1 MSVML
6 IFLPILRDLLSRHH
20 RLSQCSETAASPCN
34 NRRGSTTDR
43 PSQSTLQ
50 TFSVKPI
57 VISPPIAN
65 GGNER
70 ANSLTFESHL
80 SISGDAVLN
89 VGTQTSQTQLMGKF
103 SIHDPIY
110 RPSNSNLDVISNSG
124 GPSTSGSGAGDDQ
137 TDVVLD
143 TTPNFTQL
151 MGFDTDFFS
160 NETGMINDY
169 LMGVLSPLDYR
180 TPVIDNVSDGY
191 SGMDRGPVA
200 AVPSALSPDH
210 REPSAPVQVA
220 MATEEPRDS
229 MAESR
234 VSSRTSPVN
243 QASPDEGEAGT
254 SLDAIE
260 DVMGSNP
267 WALST
272 VAYDSLT
279 AEVAKHEHIL
289 PEPFT
294 LPCRQTLSRYVASY
308 IRGFHPH
315 LPFIHVPT
323 SCLET
328 MTPVLLLTLAATGSF
343 YGFEH
348 THGYAM
354 ILLAKAIITQ
364 KLEQRRRES
373 TSRLVRSFPRY
384 AELPGSSSGE
394 HKASTRSR
402 VISQPAPAPA
412 FDLELVQALVTLLM
426 AMSWLDGPLAE
437 DALAMSSQLAAV
449 TREALKHPPIE
460 DGHETWRDWAQEEAK
475 RRTLLSAY
483 FVLNIQTICF
493 NVSPQ
498 LATSEINLVLPCSE
512 AEFKAPN
519 SNSWHRLHQKRDM
532 RDVDF
537 QNCLKQLLSAK
548 SLAKE
553 VSASEF
559 GNYMLV
565 QALLVQIYFER
576 QAASVLLSSPSTLGS
591 STIDLYDGA
600 LSAWQTCWDSAIES
614 ALDPSSVHGPLAFN
628 STAILRLAH
637 VHLRADLFGQ
647 CALNSRDPRVV
658 AQAFEPHR
666 NPIMLGSSH
675 LDKAV
680 LHAIYALRIPVR
692 VGIAFVA
699 RGRTG
704 HWSVQHTISNFAC
717 ALLLTHWLE
726 NIFNLVSSSGLDGLR
741 REERRLL
748 SMIERLIEETHLHD
762 GLGPKGC
769 YPSRI
774 RRLAIA
780 AAKLWAET
788 CQGIQVYE
796 LVHIMG
802 ETLSLVAE
810 SLESRM

>member
-1 MSVML
+1 MS
-6 IFLPILRDLLSRHH
+6 S
-20 RLSQCSETAASPCN
+20 
-34 NRRGSTTDR
+34 
-43 PSQSTLQ
+43 
-50 TFSVKPI
+50 
-57 VISPPIAN
+57 
-65 GGNER
+65 
-70 ANSLTFESHL
+70 
-80 SISGDAVLN
+80 
-89 VGTQTSQTQLMGKF
+89 
-103 SIHDPIY
+103 
-110 RPSNSNLDVISNSG
+110 SG
-124 GPSTSGSGAGDDQ
+124 GPPTSGSGAGDDQ
-137 TDVVLD
+137 MDVVVNA
-143 TTPNFTQL
+143 TPDFTQL

-180 TPVIDNVSDGY
+180 TPMIENVSDGY
-191 SGMDRGPVA
+191 NGMDRELVA
-200 AVPSALSPDH
+200 APVPSLLSLHH
-210 REPSAPVQVA
+210 REPSAPLQITMV
-220 MATEEPRDS
+220 TEEAQSS

-234 VSSRTSPVN
+234 VSSHARPAPQTSHGG
-243 QASPDEGEAGT
+243 GEVDA
-254 SLDAIE
+254 SLDAID
-260 DVMGSNP
+260 DVIGSNP
-267 WALST
+267 WAVST
-272 VAYDSLT
+272 VAYDKLT
-279 AEVAKHEHIL
+279 AEVVKHEHVL
-289 PEPFT
+289 PESFT

-308 IRGFHPH
+308 IRGFYPH
-315 LPFIHVPT
+315 LPFVHIPT
-323 SCLET
+323 SCLEN
-328 MTPVLLLTLAATGSF
+328 MAPVLLLTLAATGSF

-354 ILLAKAIITQ
+354 ILLAKSIITE

-373 TSRLVRSFPRY
+373 TSRLVRTFPRY
-384 AELPGSSSGE
+384 AELPSSSSGE
-394 HKASTRSR
+394 HNASTRSR
-402 VISQPAPAPA
+402 AMSQPVPTPV

-426 AMSWLDGPLAE
+426 AMSWLDGPLAD

-449 TREALKHPPIE
+449 TREALSHPLME
-460 DGHETWRDWAQEEAK
+460 DGHETWRDWSLEEAK

-493 NVSPQ
+493 NVPPQ
-498 LATSEINLVLPCSE
+498 ITTSEIKLALPCSE
-512 AEFKAPN
+512 AEFKAPT
-519 SNSWHRLHQKRDM
+519 SNAWLRLHQKRNLHDT
-532 RDVDF
+532 DF
-537 QNCLKQLLSAK
+537 QNCLKQLLSGK

-576 QAASVLLSSPSTLGS
+576 QAASVLLSFPSSLGPST
-591 STIDLYDGA
+591 IELYDSA
-600 LSAWQTCWDSAIES
+600 LAAWQTCWDSAIES

-637 VHLRADLFGQ
+637 VHLGADLFSQ

-666 NPIMLGSSH
+666 TPILLGSEH

-704 HWSVQHTISNFAC
+704 HWSVQHAISNFAC

-726 NIFNLVSSSGLDGLR
+726 NIFSLVSSSGLHSLR
-741 REERRLL
+741 HEERRLL

-762 GLGPKGC
+762 GLGPKDC
-769 YPSRI
+769 YPNRI

-780 AAKLWAET
+780 AVKLWAET

-810 SLESRM
+810 SLESRL